1 MNKVSVTRKDEI
13 INMNTEIRLASELV
27 FQTEML
33 YRFMDRA
40 LFDKYME
47 GRLHEQ
53 LTLDQ
58 IIDLMGPSSFCN
70 ALASLNNAGMAFMDM
85 LKAMDRA
92 IRLKVAFMSE
102 EDKAEEAQE

>member
-1 MNKVSVTRKDEI
+1 
-13 INMNTEIRLASELV
+13 MNTEIRLASELV

-33 YRFMDRA
+33 YSFMDRA

-58 IIDLMGPSSFCN
+58 IIDLMGPISFCN
-70 ALASLNNAGMAFMDM
+70 ALADLNNAGMAFTNM
-85 LKAMDRA
+85 LEAMDRA

-102 EDKAEEAQE
+102 EDKAEEVSE

>member
-1 MNKVSVTRKDEI
+1 
-13 INMNTEIRLASELV
+13 MNTEIRLAAELV

-33 YRFMDRA
+33 YSFMDRA

-58 IIDLMGPSSFCN
+58 IIDLMGPISFCN
-70 ALASLNNAGMAFMDM
+70 SLVYLYSAGMSFASILD
-85 LKAMDRA
+85 ADDRA
-92 IRLKVAFMSE
+92 IRLKIAHMKEEEAAE
-102 EDKAEEAQE
+102 EDEA